1 MNDNEWY
8 AFSRDCDLAR
18 IDENGRVAGCLR
30 NDASPICLETCH
42 QTCCSKLKEEK
53 NAKWRWGH
61 GKGNNEI
68 WETL

>member
-53 NAKWRWGH
+53 NAK
-61 GKGNNEI
+61 
-68 WETL
+68 